1 MIRERIVLD
10 GANNTRDLGS
20 MRCADGRRIKSG
32 MLIRSG
38 NLASL
43 TDADVSV
50 LNKYNI
56 KAVIDLRTDL
66 EERESP
72 DIRLDG
78 AQYYRLRPLTEA
90 AMGVTH
96 EKTTGLQMFTNGID
110 INGDPDKYM
119 CDMYD
124 KFMFSSH
131 GEAEFARFFDILL
144 NTDGCVLWHCS
155 AGKDR
160 AGMASLLIETAL
172 GAEREE
178 IIEDYMLTEY
188 FTREISRIRLEN
200 FLKIPGALEIKE
212 FIIALMAVRPIYAEH
227 VLDKMTADYGSP
239 EKYLENAL
247 GLDADKI
254 AVLKEKYTEQY

>member
-1 MIRERIVLD
+1 MIKERIILE

-20 MRCADGRRIKSG
+20 MRCADGRKIKRG
-32 MLIRSG
+32 TLIRSG

-50 LNKYNI
+50 LGGYNI

-66 EERESP
+66 EEREAP
-72 DIRLDG
+72 DVRLDG

-110 INGDPDKYM
+110 VNGEPDKYM

-124 KFMFSSH
+124 KFMFSQH
-131 GEAEFARFFDILL
+131 GKAEFSRFFDILL

-160 AGMASLLIETAL
+160 AGMASLLVETAL
-172 GAEREE
+172 GVQRED

-188 FTREISRIRLEN
+188 FTREISRVRLEN
-200 FLKIPGALEIKE
+200 FLKIPGSIEIKE

-227 VLDKMTADYGSP
+227 VLDKMTADYGSA
-239 EKYLENAL
+239 EKYLETAL
-247 GLDADKI
+247 GVSADKI
-254 AVLKEKYTEQY
+254 EILKEKYTE